1 MKNLFKLIFTN
12 ELFVYTIIAF
22 SIILLMSSGNTGF
35 LVSAC
40 LLVLIIFLFIM
51 SIRYLR
57 RRYLSK
63 KERQENQKI
72 ISLREKYKSYVSV
85 VESSIP
91 EILRKIGFDSMKE
104 LEDQFLVKEKQDE
117 YLIKFDEYL
126 NYLTVENNLLQK
138 PNIFLISSC
147 MMYALIEKPI
157 YRSKYAI
164 PELKAI
170 TENVNFS
177 IAFEVALNILEEPV
191 TYYSEKLGIKL
202 EKNGPKNS
210 ITIPKG
216 VLGSKSLRDS
226 ILKTLRKDSKDYYY
240 VSQMANMFHLIYL
253 YNCKQ

>member
-138 PNIFLISSC
+138 PNIFLI
-147 MMYALIEKPI
+147 
-157 YRSKYAI
+157 
-164 PELKAI
+164 
-170 TENVNFS
+170 
-177 IAFEVALNILEEPV
+177 
-191 TYYSEKLGIKL
+191 
-202 EKNGPKNS
+202 
-210 ITIPKG
+210 
-216 VLGSKSLRDS
+216 
-226 ILKTLRKDSKDYYY
+226 
-240 VSQMANMFHLIYL
+240 
-253 YNCKQ
+253 

>member
-117 YLIKFDEYL
+117 YLIKFDDL
-126 NYLTVENNLLQK
+126 
-138 PNIFLISSC
+138 
-147 MMYALIEKPI
+147 
-157 YRSKYAI
+157 
-164 PELKAI
+164 
-170 TENVNFS
+170 
-177 IAFEVALNILEEPV
+177 
-191 TYYSEKLGIKL
+191 
-202 EKNGPKNS
+202 
-210 ITIPKG
+210 
-216 VLGSKSLRDS
+216 
-226 ILKTLRKDSKDYYY
+226 
-240 VSQMANMFHLIYL
+240 HLIKHL
-253 YNCKQ
+253 ILSQIP

>member
-1 MKNLFKLIFTN
+1 
-12 ELFVYTIIAF
+12 
-22 SIILLMSSGNTGF
+22 
-35 LVSAC
+35 
-40 LLVLIIFLFIM
+40 
-51 SIRYLR
+51 
-57 RRYLSK
+57 
-63 KERQENQKI
+63 
-72 ISLREKYKSYVSV
+72 
-85 VESSIP
+85 
-91 EILRKIGFDSMKE
+91 
-104 LEDQFLVKEKQDE
+104 
-117 YLIKFDEYL
+117 
-126 NYLTVENNLLQK
+126 
-138 PNIFLISSC
+138 
-147 MMYALIEKPI
+147 MYALIEKPI

-177 IAFEVALNILEEPV
+177 IAFEVALNILAEPV

-202 EKNGPKNS
+202 EKNGQKNS